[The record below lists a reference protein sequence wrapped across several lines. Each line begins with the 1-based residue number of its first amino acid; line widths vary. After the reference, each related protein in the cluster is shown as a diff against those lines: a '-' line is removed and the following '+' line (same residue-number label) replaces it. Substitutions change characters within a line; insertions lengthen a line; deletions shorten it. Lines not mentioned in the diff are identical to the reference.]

1 MKKSEITIIGIYD
14 RAPEFSPQIEAD
26 MATTR
31 YFAGGK
37 RHYELVKKWLPPQAQ
52 WTSITAPLNL
62 LFKTIA
68 THPEQW
74 IVFASG
80 DPLFFGIG
88 NTLKRE
94 FPEARIKFI
103 PTFNALQLLGHKAG
117 LNYGEFKTVSLT
129 GRDWHEFD
137 QSLLQGD
144 RRLGILTDRKN
155 TPAAIAR
162 RMLEFGYDN
171 YRIIYGECLGG
182 PRERVTKLT
191 LREALTFPFCHPN
204 CLFLEKTDDDFPQ
217 KGISEQDFETLNGR
231 PQMITKMA
239 VRLTSL
245 AAMELNNKQVFWDI
259 GACTGS
265 ISIEVRLHFP
275 HIKVFAFEKREE
287 SRAIILKNT
296 QTFKTPGIRLF
307 IGNYLN
313 IDKTGLEHPDTVFLG
328 GYGGN
333 MIPILDDVN
342 RHITADG
349 TIVFNSVSE
358 NSRVQ
363 FLNWGKKKQ
372 YETKFHQTLTVD
384 DHNQITIIAIKK
396 TSTL

>member
-1 MKKSEITIIGIYD
+1 LKETEITIIGIYD
-14 RAPEFSPQIEAD
+14 RTPEFSPQIEAT

-31 YFAGGK
+31 NFAGGK
-37 RHYELVKKWLPPQAQ
+37 RHYELVKAWLPPQAQ
-52 WTSITAPLNL
+52 WTFITAPLDL

-68 THPEQW
+68 THPGQW

-88 NTLKRE
+88 NTLKRT
-94 FPEARIKFI
+94 FPQAQITFI
-103 PTFNALQLLGHKAG
+103 PAFNALQLLGHQMG
-117 LNYGEFKTVSLT
+117 INYGEFKTVSLT

-144 RRLGILTDRKN
+144 RRLGILTDRKK

-182 PRERVTKLT
+182 PRQVVTRLT

-204 CLFLEKTDDDFPQ
+204 CFFLEKTDNALPQ
-217 KGISEQDFETLNGR
+217 KGLPEQNFEILKGR
-231 PQMITKMA
+231 PRMITKMA

-275 HIKVFAFEKREE
+275 HIQVFAFEKREE
-287 SRAIILKNT
+287 SRTIILKNARK
-296 QTFKTPGIRLF
+296 FKTPGIRLF
-307 IGNYLN
+307 IGDYLN

-358 NSRVQ
+358 SSRVQ
-363 FLNWGKKKQ
+363 FLNWGQKNH
-372 YETKFHQTLTVD
+372 YETRFHQTLTVD
-384 DHNQITIIAIKK
+384 DHNQITIVAIQKNN
-396 TSTL
+396 TL